1 MALREIA
8 KLGNPVLRRMA
19 EPVSLEELAA
29 PETQQLIDDMI
40 ETMRAAAGIGLAAPQ
55 VSVPKQIQIIEMAA
69 NPRYPSAPT
78 WPLTV
83 LVNPEITFL
92 TDERIEVWEG
102 CLSVDG
108 LRGKVRR
115 TRRIAIRFLDRH
127 GQEQHLELE
136 DFPAVV
142 AQHETDHLVGKVFL
156 DRMEDMSS
164 LAQIAEWER
173 YWLADPALVTE

>member
-1 MALREIA
+1 MALLEIA

-19 EPVSLEELAA
+19 EPVTPEELAS
-29 PETQQLIDDMI
+29 PETQRLIDDMI

-55 VSVPKQIQIIEMAA
+55 VSVSKQIQIIEMAA
-69 NPRYPSAPT
+69 NPRYPAAPT

-115 TRRIAIRFLDRH
+115 VRRIALRFLDRH
-127 GQEQHLELE
+127 GEEQHLELE